1 MRMTKYFQK
10 TKREL
15 LKIKNITE
23 IKLSKNKEIKIE
35 LIKNNRAEQI
45 TQSAA

>member
-10 TKREL
+10 TQREL

-23 IKLSKNKEIKIE
+23 IKPPKNKEIRTE
-35 LIKNNRAEQI
+35 LIKNDR
-45 TQSAA
+45 